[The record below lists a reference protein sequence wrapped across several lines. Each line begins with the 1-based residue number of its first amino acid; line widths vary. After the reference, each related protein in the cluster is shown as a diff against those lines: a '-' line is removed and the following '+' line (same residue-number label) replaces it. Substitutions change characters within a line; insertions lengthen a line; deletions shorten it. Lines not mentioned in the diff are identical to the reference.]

1 VAGCPAKGGCPLSTP
16 CPRAGCSARIL
27 VPSRQFCPH
36 HSMPISVSDDM
47 TLWQFFDSFWWKGYW
62 GDFMKAGYFSD
73 LSGHHPP

>member
-1 VAGCPAKGGCPLSTP
+1 
-16 CPRAGCSARIL
+16 
-27 VPSRQFCPH
+27 
-36 HSMPISVSDDM
+36 MPISVSDDM